1 MWTTWLHVLSSILI
15 PSHSPPI
22 NLTDERSQ
30 RRQWCDELL
39 SRADL
44 INRPLSHEI
53 LLFGV
58 EGIKTAVH
66 EVVSG
71 TGAGRIRFGG
81 GDRRG

>member
-1 MWTTWLHVLSSILI
+1 MLSSILI
-15 PSHSPPI
+15 PSHSAPI
-22 NLTDERSQ
+22 NYTDKRSQ
-30 RRQWCDELL
+30 RREWCDVLL
-39 SRADL
+39 CRADL
-44 INRPLSHEI
+44 INRPLSHET

-66 EVVSG
+66 EVISG